1 MDLSNFFS
9 IMRGEIVLAAI
20 ILILL
25 LAEIATKDKEKVIHL
40 AIGLFFVHTVFGF
53 FGVGEGVL
61 FGGMFKSSALVNM
74 FKNILNV
81 GVLIVL
87 FQSASWVKDKL
98 KENNRVTEFYIL
110 LFSSLLGMYYMISA
124 GDFLMFYIG
133 IEMASLPVAGLA
145 AFDIYHKRS
154 SEAALKYIF
163 LAAITSGISLL
174 GISFLYSASGT
185 IFFDELK
192 PFMTNDSLITLGFL
206 FFLVGLLFKISIVPF
221 HLWTADVYE
230 GAPIGVTSY
239 LSVISKGASAFIL
252 VIILFTMAK
261 PIMELWREVIYM
273 LSMLTMFVGNIFALR
288 QKNMKR
294 FLAFSSIAQAG
305 FIILGMLSGSQLGM
319 SAVVFFLAT
328 YIFSNL
334 GAFGVVYAIANQ
346 TGKENMDD
354 YNGFYRTNP
363 LLSVLMMLALFSLA
377 GIPPVAGFFGKFFLF
392 MSAASAGYY
401 WLIFFAVINVT
412 ISLYYYLLVVRAMF
426 VRKNDNPIPAFK
438 SDMYMRIGLV
448 LPAIG
453 ILLLGLYSPIYEHIN
468 ELVGLFLGNG

>member
-1 MDLSNFFS
+1 MDLSNLFS
-9 IMRGEIVLAAI
+9 VMRNEIVLFVI

-25 LAEIATKDKEKVIHL
+25 VAEITTKNKEKIIYLSLV
-40 AIGLFFVHTVFGF
+40 LFLIHTVAGF
-53 FGVGEGVL
+53 WGVGEGSL
-61 FGGMFKSSALVNM
+61 FGGMFRTNATINLL
-74 FKNILNV
+74 KNILNV

-87 FQSASWVKDKL
+87 LQSVSWVKNHMIK
-98 KENNRVTEFYIL
+98 NNRAVEFYIL
-110 LFSSLLGMYYMISA
+110 LFTSLLGMYFMLSA

-133 IEMASLPVAGLA
+133 IETASLPVAGLA
-145 AFDIYHKRS
+145 AFDTFKRRS

-163 LAAITSGISLL
+163 LAAITSGVTLFGISLL
-174 GISFLYSASGT
+174 YASTGT
-185 IFFDELK
+185 IFFDEMTQYL
-192 PFMTNDSLITLGFL
+192 TNDNLVVMGFL
-206 FFLVGLLFKISIVPF
+206 LFLTGLLFKVSVVPF

-252 VIILFTMAK
+252 VIILYTLGK
-261 PIMELWREVIYM
+261 PLMSVWRDVIYI
-273 LSMLTMFVGNIFALR
+273 LAILTMFTGNLFALR

-305 FIILGMLSGSQLGM
+305 FIILGMISGTQIGM
-319 SAVVFFLAT
+319 TAVVFFLTT

-334 GAFGVVYAIANQ
+334 GAFGVVYAIANK

-392 MSAASAGYY
+392 MSAASEGYY
-401 WLIFFAVINVT
+401 WLIFIAVVNVT

-426 VRKNDNPIPAFK
+426 VRKNDNPIPYFK
-438 SDMYMRIGLV
+438 SDIFMRLGLL
-448 LPAIG
+448 LPALG
-453 ILLLGLYSPIYEHIN
+453 ILILGFYSPVYEHIN
-468 ELVGLFLGNG
+468 ELVGMFLK

>member
-40 AIGLFFVHTVFGF
+40 AIGLFLVHTVLGF

-61 FGGMFKSSALVNM
+61 FGGMFKTSALVNM

-81 GVLIVL
+81 GVMIVL
-87 FQSASWVKDKL
+87 FQSADWVKSKL
-98 KENNRVTEFYIL
+98 KKNERVTEFYIL

-145 AFDIYHKRS
+145 AFDLYQKRS
-154 SEAALKYIF
+154 AEAALKYIF

-252 VIILFTMAK
+252 VIILFTMAR

-273 LSMLTMFVGNIFALR
+273 LSILTMFIGNIFALR

-346 TGKENMDD
+346 TGKEEMDD

-392 MSAASAGYY
+392 MSAASVGYY

-426 VRKNDNPIPAFK
+426 VRKNDDPIPAFK
-438 SDMYMRIGLV
+438 SDLYMKIGLI
-448 LPAIG
+448 LPAVG
-453 ILLLGLYSPIYEHIN
+453 ILLLGLYSPVYEHIN
-468 ELVGLFLGNG
+468 ELVGMFLK

>member
-1 MDLSNFFS
+1 
-9 IMRGEIVLAAI
+9 
-20 ILILL
+20 
-25 LAEIATKDKEKVIHL
+25 
-40 AIGLFFVHTVFGF
+40 
-53 FGVGEGVL
+53 
-61 FGGMFKSSALVNM
+61 
-74 FKNILNV
+74 
-81 GVLIVL
+81 
-87 FQSASWVKDKL
+87 
-98 KENNRVTEFYIL
+98 
-110 LFSSLLGMYYMISA
+110 
-124 GDFLMFYIG
+124 
-133 IEMASLPVAGLA
+133 
-145 AFDIYHKRS
+145 
-154 SEAALKYIF
+154 
-163 LAAITSGISLL
+163 
-174 GISFLYSASGT
+174 
-185 IFFDELK
+185 
-192 PFMTNDSLITLGFL
+192 
-206 FFLVGLLFKISIVPF
+206 
-221 HLWTADVYE
+221 
-230 GAPIGVTSY
+230 
-239 LSVISKGASAFIL
+239 
-252 VIILFTMAK
+252 MAK

-468 ELVGLFLGNG
+468 ELVGLFFGNG

>member
-9 IMRGEIVLAAI
+9 IMQGEIVLTAI

-25 LAEIATKDKEKVIHL
+25 IAEIAVKDKENIIHFSIL
-40 AIGLFFVHTVFGF
+40 LFFIHTVLGF
-53 FGVGEGVL
+53 FGVDEGEL
-61 FGGMFKSSALVNM
+61 FGGMFRTGDTINM

-81 GVLIVL
+81 GVMIVL
-87 FQSASWVKDKL
+87 FQSASWVKNKMI
-98 KENNRVTEFYIL
+98 KNERASEFYIL
-110 LFSSLLGMYYMISA
+110 LFASLLGMYFMISA
-124 GDFLMFYIG
+124 GDFLMFYLG

-145 AFDIYHKRS
+145 AFDTFKKRS

-163 LAAITSGISLL
+163 LAAITSGVSLFGISLL
-174 GISFLYSASGT
+174 YATSGT
-185 IFFDELK
+185 IFFNDMTQ
-192 PFMTNDSLITLGFL
+192 FMTNDSFVTLGFL
-206 FFLVGLLFKISIVPF
+206 FFIAGLLFKISVVPF

-230 GAPIGVTSY
+230 GAPIGVSSY

-252 VIILFTMAK
+252 MIILFTMAR

-273 LSMLTMFVGNIFALR
+273 LAILTMFIGNIFALR

-305 FIILGMLSGSQLGM
+305 FIILGMISGSQLGM
-319 SAVVFFLAT
+319 ASVIFFLAT

-334 GAFGVVYAIANQ
+334 AAFGVVYAISNE

-363 LLSVLMMLALFSLA
+363 LLSILMMLALFSLA

-392 MSAASAGYY
+392 MSAASEGYY
-401 WLIFFAVINVT
+401 WLIFIAVINVT

-426 VRKNDNPIPAFK
+426 VRTNDKPIPKFN
-438 SDMYMRIGLV
+438 SDLYMKIGLII
-448 LPAIG
+448 PAIG
-453 ILLLGLYSPIYEHIN
+453 IVVLGLYSPVYEHIN
-468 ELVGLFLGNG
+468 ELVGIFLK

>member
-1 MDLSNFFS
+1 MDIGNFFS
-9 IMRGEIVLAAI
+9 IMRGEIVLTAM

-25 LAEIATKDKEKVIHL
+25 IAEIAFKDKEKIINL
-40 AIGLFFVHTVFGF
+40 SIGLFFIHTVLGF
-53 FGVGEGVL
+53 LGIEAGEL
-61 FGGMFKSSALVNM
+61 FGGMFRTGETINL

-87 FQSASWVKDKL
+87 FQSASWVKNKL
-98 KENNRVTEFYIL
+98 KESNRVSEFYL
-110 LFSSLLGMYYMISA
+110 LMFVSVLGLYFMISA

-145 AFDIYHKRS
+145 AFDTFRRRS

-163 LAAITSGISLL
+163 LAAITSGISLF
-174 GISFLYSASGT
+174 GISLLYASSGT
-185 IFFDELK
+185 IYFDDMSQFL
-192 PFMTNDSLITLGFL
+192 TNDNLITLGFL

-252 VIILFTMAK
+252 MVLLFTMAK
-261 PIMELWREVIYM
+261 PIMELWTEVIYM
-273 LSMLTMFVGNIFALR
+273 LSILTMFIGNLFALR

-294 FLAFSSIAQAG
+294 FLAFSSISQAG
-305 FIILGMLSGSQLGM
+305 FIILGMISGSQLGM
-319 SAVVFFLAT
+319 TAVIFFLTT

-392 MSAASAGYY
+392 MSAASKGYY
-401 WLIFFAVINVT
+401 WLIFIAVINVT

-426 VRKNDNPIPAFK
+426 IRKNDNPIPHFK
-438 SDMYMRIGLV
+438 SDTYMKIGLI

-453 ILLLGLYSPIYEHIN
+453 IVVLGLYSPVYEHIN
-468 ELVGLFLGNG
+468 ELVGMFLK

>member
-1 MDLSNFFS
+1 
-9 IMRGEIVLAAI
+9 VQ
-20 ILILL
+20 
-25 LAEIATKDKEKVIHL
+25 
-40 AIGLFFVHTVFGF
+40 TVFGF
-53 FGVGEGVL
+53 FGVGVGEL
-61 FGGMFKSSALVNM
+61 FGGMFKASGIVNL

-87 FQSASWVKDKL
+87 FQSASWVKDKME
-98 KENNRVTEFYIL
+98 KHNRVSEFYIL

-133 IEMASLPVAGLA
+133 IEMASLPVAGLV
-145 AFDIYHKRS
+145 AFDIYQKRS

-163 LAAITSGISLL
+163 LAAMTSGVSLFGISLL
-174 GISFLYSASGT
+174 YASSGT
-185 IFFDELK
+185 IFFDELTA
-192 PFMTNDSLITLGFL
+192 FMTNDSLITLGFL

-230 GAPIGVTSY
+230 GAPIAVSSY

-261 PIMELWREVIYM
+261 PIMELWREMIYM
-273 LSMLTMFVGNIFALR
+273 LAILTMFIGNIFALR

-346 TGKENMDD
+346 SGKENMDD

-392 MSAASAGYY
+392 MSAASEGYY

-426 VRKNDNPIPAFK
+426 VRENDNPIPPFK
-438 SDMYMRIGLV
+438 SDLYMRIGLI

-453 ILLLGLYSPIYEHIN
+453 IFVLGLYSPIYEHIN
-468 ELVGLFLGNG
+468 DLVGIFLK